1 MFTNSVV
8 HVWPRIISS
17 YKDVSIPADIYSFH
31 CLIVDV
37 FHWDFFFNFNMN
49 TIKVPNKTTS
59 ATSLAA
65 NVVKAI
71 ENFFSSLSVATE
83 DALSSSC
90 VALNGKFT
98 FHIKLLLKKSISIG
112 KIIFGFTQNENQ
124 WYRTSLSHTHT
135 QQSVGFGACF
145 WHEVIDMQ
153 REFRERHGNNKSD
166 WELVFTAET
175 KKNKTLT
182 SMHK

>member
-1 MFTNSVV
+1 M
-8 HVWPRIISS
+8 
-17 YKDVSIPADIYSFH
+17 
-31 CLIVDV
+31 

-71 ENFFSSLSVATE
+71 EDFFSSLSVATE

-98 FHIKLLLKKSISIG
+98 FLN
-112 KIIFGFTQNENQ
+112 T
-124 WYRTSLSHTHT
+124 LS
-135 QQSVGFGACF
+135 FC
-145 WHEVIDMQ
+145 
-153 REFRERHGNNKSD
+153 
-166 WELVFTAET
+166 
-175 KKNKTLT
+175 
-182 SMHK
+182 